1 MQYNKFSCFIIGEGT
16 LPIQCAEILL
26 SRGHEIYGVI
36 SPDALLKN
44 WAEEKNIPHTKPTD
58 SLTLV
63 AFLSQRP
70 FDYLFSIVNYIVLP
84 EALDLPCHWDINY
97 STYNVDQSAY
107 NKILELPRRWAIN
120 YHDAPLPRYAG
131 FHATSWAIMQRE
143 TTHGVTWHVMTQQI
157 DAGDILKQYPI
168 DISSNETALTLNA
181 KCYDAAITSFA
192 ELVEGLAYGRVS
204 TYQQNR
210 NEHAYFPFYKSPPAG
225 CALSWSQSAQ
235 DIDAFVRALEF
246 GPYPNPLGLP
256 KLTIGKDFVIVSKL
270 DVLDSLSGAPPGTL
284 TGIADNSLTISTTTN
299 QVALRKL
306 LTIDGQPL
314 PVSEA
319 VARFGL
325 YEGYKFEGPGQELTT
340 RLTAS
345 DAFICKHEA
354 FWVERLATLQPLTL
368 PYYAVPTAPQDT
380 AAYQGSVQYMSL
392 PVPIPVEIN
401 TFLAIQHPTW
411 RMDDFLLA
419 AFVAYLVRLGG
430 VNYFDIGFRAVELPP
445 EGRKRYDL
453 AGLEGFFA
461 SHVPLRLD
469 INPAWCFEQVY
480 EATRARVKLAKQHYT
495 YARDIVVRYPKL
507 GSTTEPPDKYV
518 WPVIVEQVEKLDNY
532 QPTPNS
538 QFVMVI
544 SNDAPSTCRWVYDPK
559 LFDEDS
565 VNSMLH
571 QFITLLHG
579 IVTANAEQPLMAL
592 PLLTEAERYQLL
604 VTWNDTAID
613 YSKEVCLHQLFEA
626 QVERTPQ
633 TIAVVFDPHPQDAFS
648 GNGGSREEYLT
659 YRELNRRANQLAH
672 YLRRLGVG
680 PETFVGICV
689 ERSLEMVVGL
699 LGILKAGGAYVPL
712 DPAYPKERLAFMVED
727 AQSPVLLTQQALVE
741 GLPKYGGRVVCLD
754 TAWGTIASES
764 DENPR
769 GEVTPDSL
777 AYVIYT
783 SGSTGRPKGV
793 MIPHC
798 AICNHMLWMQRTFP
812 LTETDAVLQKT
823 PFSFDASVW
832 EFYAPLLA
840 GARLIMARP
849 DGHKDVD
856 YLIKVVVEQ
865 QVTTL
870 QLVPSLL
877 RLLLQE
883 QAFETCDCLKRVF
896 CGGEALSADLIER
909 FYARLPANLYNLY
922 GPTEATI
929 DATFWA
935 CELEGNQQIVP
946 IGRPIANMQAYILD
960 PHLHP
965 APVGVPGE
973 LYLGGVDLARGYLN
987 RPDLTAEKFIPDPFN
1002 LEAAPLQVRTGSSQV
1017 GDRLYKTGDLAR
1029 YLPDGN
1035 IEFLG
1040 RIDHQVKVR
1049 GFRIELGEIETILR
1063 EHPAVRETV
1072 VVAWED
1078 GSGDIIL
1085 RRDERLV
1092 AYLVPQKQMALFIS
1106 ELRSYLEEKL
1116 PDYMIPSTFV
1126 SLDAL
1131 PLTPNGKVDRQ
1142 ALPAPDWTRPD
1153 LEGAFVAPRTPPE
1166 KVLAEIWAEALGLVR
1181 VGVYDDFFELGGN
1194 SLLATQIISRVRD
1207 VFQAQISL
1215 RSFFE
1220 ASTIAELALLIGEI
1234 FIDEIEKLAEDEVQ
1248 HLLQNVSQ
1256 QVDTSVPSS
1265 DEVA

>member
-1 MQYNKFSCFIIGEGT
+1 MQYNKFSCFVIGEGT
-16 LPIQCAEILL
+16 LPVQCAEILL
-26 SRGHEIYGVI
+26 NRGHEIYGVI

-44 WAEEKNIPHTKPTD
+44 WAEGKNILHIKPTD
-58 SLTLV
+58 SQTLV

-84 EALDLPCHWDINY
+84 EASDLRHWDINY
-97 STYNVDQSAY
+97 SAYNVDQSAY
-107 NKILELPRRWAIN
+107 DKILELPRRWVIN

-143 TTHGVTWHVMTQQI
+143 TTYGVTWHVMTQQI

-168 DISSNETALTLNA
+168 EISTNETALTLNA

-192 ELVEGLAYGRVS
+192 ELVEDLAYERVS
-204 TYQQNR
+204 AKQQNMDER
-210 NEHAYFPFYKSPPAG
+210 TYFPFYKRPPAG
-225 CALSWSQSAQ
+225 CVLSWSQSAQ
-235 DIDAFVRALEF
+235 DLDAFVRALAF

-256 KLTIGKDFVIVSKL
+256 KLTIGRDSIIVSKL
-270 DVLDSLSGAPPGTL
+270 DVLDSLSKAPPGTL

-299 QVALRKL
+299 QIALRKL
-306 LTIDGQPL
+306 LTIEGQPL
-314 PVSEA
+314 PISEA

-325 YEGYKFEGPGQELTT
+325 YEGYKFEDLDQELTT

-345 DAFICKHEA
+345 DAFVSKHET
-354 FWVERLATLQPLTL
+354 FWAKRLATLRPITL
-368 PYYAVPTAPQDT
+368 PYVVPTAPQDT
-380 AAYQGSVQYMSL
+380 AASEEPVQYMSL

-401 TFLAIQHPTW
+401 TFLATQHPAW

-419 AFVAYLVRLGG
+419 AFFAYLVRLGG
-430 VNYFDIGFRAVELPP
+430 VNCFDIGFRAVELLP
-445 EGRKRYDL
+445 EGHGQYDPT
-453 AGLEGFFA
+453 GLESFFA
-461 SHVPLRLD
+461 SHVPLRVD
-469 INPAWCFEQVY
+469 IDPAWRFEQVC
-480 EATRARVKLAKQHYT
+480 EAIRAQVELAKQHYT
-495 YARDIVVRYPKL
+495 YARDVVVRYPEL
-507 GSTTEPPDKYV
+507 GSKTESPAKYV
-518 WPVIVEQVEKLDNY
+518 WSVIVEQVERLDNY
-532 QPTPNS
+532 QPMPGS
-538 QFVMVI
+538 QLVMVI
-544 SNDAPSTCRWVYDPK
+544 SKDDAHSTCRWAYDPR
-559 LFDEDS
+559 LLDEDS

-579 IVTANAEQPLMAL
+579 VTANAEQPLMAL

-613 YSKEVCLHQLFEA
+613 YPKEVCLHQLFEA

-633 TIAVVFDPHPQDAFS
+633 AIAVVFDPHPQDAF
-648 GNGGSREEYLT
+648 GGSQEEHLT
-659 YRELNRRANQLAH
+659 YWELNRRANQLAH
-672 YLRRLGVG
+672 HLRRLGVG
-680 PETFVGICV
+680 PETLVGICM

-712 DPAYPKERLAFMVED
+712 DPAYPKERLAFMVGD

-741 GLPKYGGRVVCLD
+741 ALPKCGRRMVCLD
-754 TAWGTIASES
+754 TVWGTIASES

-769 GEVTPDSL
+769 SGVTPDNL

-793 MIPHC
+793 MISHR
-798 AICNHMLWMQRTFP
+798 AICNHMLWMQMTFP

-849 DGHKDVD
+849 GGHKDGA
-856 YLIKVVVEQ
+856 YLIKVIVEQ

-896 CGGEALSADLIER
+896 CGGEALPAELIER

-922 GPTEATI
+922 GPTEAAI
-929 DATFWA
+929 DATFWV
-935 CELEGNQQIVP
+935 CEREGNQQVVP

-960 PHLHP
+960 SHLCP
-965 APVGVPGE
+965 VSVGVPGE
-973 LYLGGVDLARGYLN
+973 LCLGGIDLARGYLN
-987 RPDLTAEKFIPDPFN
+987 RPDLTAKKFIPNPFN
-1002 LEAAPLQVRTGSSQV
+1002 LEVALLQVQAGSNKI
-1017 GDRLYKTGDLAR
+1017 GARLYKTGDLAR
-1029 YLPDGN
+1029 YLPGGN

-1040 RIDHQVKVR
+1040 RMDHQVKVR

-1063 EHPAVRETV
+1063 EHPAVREAV
-1072 VVAWED
+1072 VVARED
-1078 GSGDIIL
+1078 GQGDIIL
-1085 RRDERLV
+1085 GRDKRLV
-1092 AYLVPQKQMALFIS
+1092 AYLVPQQRLAPSIS
-1106 ELRSYLEEKL
+1106 DLRSYLGEKL
-1116 PDYMIPSTFV
+1116 PDYMIPSAFV

-1142 ALPAPDWTRPD
+1142 ALPAPNRTRTDW
-1153 LEGAFVAPRTPPE
+1153 EGTFVAPRTPPE
-1166 KVLAEIWAEALGLVR
+1166 KLLAEIWAEVLGLVR
-1181 VGVYDDFFELGGN
+1181 VGVHDDFFEWGGN

-1220 ASTIAELALLIGEI
+1220 APTIAELALLIEEI
-1234 FIDEIEKLAEDEVQ
+1234 LIDEIEKLAEDEVQ
-1248 HLLQNVSQ
+1248 RLL
-1256 QVDTSVPSS
+1256 
-1265 DEVA
+1265 